1 MNERLEIRMSPEEKK
16 AARTLAAADGYR
28 GRHFSLWARAKLTGQ
43 DPEPPVGGEDSPY
56 LTVSEA
62 AEVLQCSR
70 QTVYACIRRGH
81 IIDVVDSPRTAIPRE
96 NFIALRDAPNEVRRA
111 AKEGLVT
118 VWAMEDEK
126 DVCSGVVLLG
136 DFRRAQAG

>member
-16 AARTLAAADGYR
+16 AARELAAADGYR
-28 GRHFSLWARAKLTGQ
+28 GRHFSVWARAKLTGQ
-43 DPEPPVGGEDSPY
+43 EPDPPVGGEDSPY

-70 QTVYACIRRGH
+70 QTIYACIRRGH
-81 IIDVVDSPRTAIPRE
+81 IVDVVSCPRTAIPRK
-96 NFIALRDAPNEVRRA
+96 NFIALRDATDEVREA
-111 AKEGLVT
+111 AREGLVT
-118 VWAMEDEK
+118 VWAMNDEK

-136 DFRRAQAG
+136 ELTTR